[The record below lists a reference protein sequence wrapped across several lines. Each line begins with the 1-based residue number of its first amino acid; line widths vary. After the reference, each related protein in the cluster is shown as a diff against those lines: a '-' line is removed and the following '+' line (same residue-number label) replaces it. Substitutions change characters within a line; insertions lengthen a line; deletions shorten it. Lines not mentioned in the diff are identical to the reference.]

1 MLEVLAPIVERPGRK
16 APRCLLLTLNVGSL
30 QRRNLAGIW
39 GRQDFLRIES
49 SGHSMVRPIADVRG
63 AWLAFEKK
71 EIEVSLGRTGLER
84 RPEV

>member
-1 MLEVLAPIVERPGRK
+1 MILRYEMEAFAMLEVLAPIVERPGRK

-49 SGHSMVRPIADVRG
+49 SGHSTDIAWSDLSPTTEAHG
-63 AWLAFEKK
+63 WLLRK
-71 EIEVSLGRTGLER
+71 R
-84 RPEV
+84 R

>member
-1 MLEVLAPIVERPGRK
+1 
-16 APRCLLLTLNVGSL
+16 
-30 QRRNLAGIW
+30 
-39 GRQDFLRIES
+39 
-49 SGHSMVRPIADVRG
+49 MVRPIADVRG